1 MLLTKSIKFAESLQS
16 LVGGRLYHSKLK
28 KDERVKTLEEFNDGL
43 FNILIGVDAL
53 NEGVNIP
60 DIDGA
65 ICLSG
70 VSTELTNTQQL
81 GRILRY
87 QEGKRRPLFVN
98 LYTEKTV
105 EKNWVEEKTV
115 KAGLKSVTK

>member
-1 MLLTKSIKFAESLQS
+1 
-16 LVGGRLYHSKLK
+16 VGGKLYHSKLK
-28 KDERVKTLEEFNDGL
+28 KDERINILREFNEGL

-53 NEGVNIP
+53 NEGINIP

-98 LYTEKTV
+98 FFTDKTV
-105 EKNWVEEKTV
+105 EKNWVEDKTV
-115 KAGLKSVTK
+115 KAGLKSVTKWITNINELQN